1 MLIEGWVFSQAVNE
15 MKINENTLQEI
26 DAATAEIENM
36 TVGAPEHASDEVVI
50 RAAERILSEY
60 RAAFDELAK

>member
-1 MLIEGWVFSQAVNE
+1 

-26 DAATAEIENM
+26 DTSTAEIENM